1 MSLFHKYLES
11 EDFKF
16 LSGKKLMIDDQVV
29 LKERV
34 LLSGWFNLATYEAT
48 INYFTT
54 KGIPE
59 FITFDNDLGEPK
71 EGIDIVNWLIEKD
84 LDFNFLNHPFKF
96 NIHSKNPVANNTM
109 YNKLIG
115 YKKHRK
121 YNYKVT
127 QFAYLS
133 REWNNEII

>member
-1 MSLFHKYLES
+1 MSLFTQYLES

-16 LSGKKLMIDDQVV
+16 LPNKKLMIDDQVI
-29 LKERV
+29 LNERV
-34 LLSGWFNLATYEAT
+34 LPKGWFNLATYEAS
-48 INYFTT
+48 INYFLS

-84 LDFNFLNHPFKF
+84 LDFNFLNHNFKF
-96 NIHSKNPVANNTM
+96 NIHSKNTEANRRM
-109 YNKLIG
+109 FNKLND
-115 YKKHRK
+115 YKKYRK

-127 QFAYLS
+127 QFTYLS
-133 REWNNEII
+133 KEWNNEII